1 MLIEE
6 LFKLGPCSNGEGV
19 SDRFLTEDTFRP
31 LGGSA
36 TSK

>member
-19 SDRFLTEDTFRP
+19 SNRFLTEDNFRP
-31 LGGSA
+31 LRGSA